1 MEKQLTQLM
10 KNIKTYCKK
19 IILLVIAISFACASL
34 ITVEAADHV
43 KPFRQVALGT
53 CTKDVQT
60 YALGDVQYED
70 YGTLQNNI
78 LVLNALADA
87 GAIEPEVLDVEVKN
101 TEVVAQSYGLSAS
114 PVYADPSMNGYE
126 FLGTYLTTGYCSC
139 ARCCGK
145 TNGITAS
152 GTVARANHTIAADTG
167 VLPFGSQIVMNGQVY
182 TVEDRGSAIRGHRID
197 IYFASHQE
205 ALNYGKR
212 YVDVYRYV
220 GVGEN
225 SSTVVVETISETPD
239 IKDTTTEAS
248 TEETEA
254 ATEAPTTEATT
265 ESTTEKATKMEQEIS
280 TEAPISRR

>member
-1 MEKQLTQLM
+1 MEKQLIQLM
-10 KNIKTYCKK
+10 KNIRSYCRKVV
-19 IILLVIAISFACASL
+19 LLVIAVSFACASL
-34 ITVEAADHV
+34 ITVGAEAAAHV
-43 KPFRQVALGT
+43 KPFKQVALGA
-53 CTKDVQT
+53 CTGDAQT
-60 YALGDVQYED
+60 YVLGDIQYED

-101 TEVVAQSYGLSAS
+101 TEVVAQSYGLSAA

-139 ARCCGK
+139 AKCCGK
-145 TNGITAS
+145 TNGVTAS
-152 GTVARANHTIAADTG
+152 GAVARANHTIAADTG
-167 VLPFGSQIVMNGQVY
+167 VLPFGSQIVINGQVY
-182 TVEDRGSAIRGHRID
+182 TVEDRGGAIRGQRID

-225 SSTVVVETISETPD
+225 SSTVAVETISETPD
-239 IKDTTTEAS
+239 IKDTTTEET
-248 TEETEA
+248 TEDTTTT
-254 ATEAPTTEATT
+254 TEAPTTTT
-265 ESTTEKATKMEQEIS
+265 ETATRMEQEIS
-280 TEAPISRR
+280 TEAPISGR

>member
-34 ITVEAADHV
+34 ITVEAEAADHV

-205 ALNYGKR
+205 
-212 YVDVYRYV
+212 VYRYV

-265 ESTTEKATKMEQEIS
+265 EKATKMEQEIS